1 MNMKTPPSFSG
12 MRILPVV
19 FLIVLFC
26 SCSKEKEEND
36 QLDKDYKGTL
46 RFEYTRSF
54 PAFSA
59 IIDMDVDL
67 YRSGDII
74 ISQPSSEHFDATGE
88 VPNTVKL
95 RETGDIIITSLSG
108 SYKTI
113 NGSPYVIINANTLID
128 GTMTVWGWDDDRGW
142 IFPIDIPYTNEN
154 PVESPMNFDFHKV
167 TMSEDIIGGTVP
179 AFQGD
184 LTVRW
189 ILGLMPALPK

>member
-1 MNMKTPPSFSG
+1 MKTPPSSSG

-19 FLIVLFC
+19 FLSVLFC
-26 SCSKEKEEND
+26 SCSKEKEENN

-74 ISQPSSEHFDATGE
+74 ISQPSSEHFDATDV

-113 NGSPYVIINANTLID
+113 DGSPYVIINANTLID

-142 IFPIDIPYTNEN
+142 IFTIDIPYTNEN

>member
-1 MNMKTPPSFSG
+1 MKTPPSSSG

-19 FLIVLFC
+19 FLSVLFC
-26 SCSKEKEEND
+26 SCSKEKEENN

-74 ISQPSSEHFDATGE
+74 ISQPSSEHFDATDV

-113 NGSPYVIINANTLID
+113 DGSPYVIINANTLID

-142 IFPIDIPYTNEN
+142 IFTIGIPYTNEN

-184 LTVRW
+184 QTVRW

>member
-26 SCSKEKEEND
+26 SCSKEKEENN

-74 ISQPSSEHFDATGE
+74 ISQPSSEHFDATDE
-88 VPNTVKL
+88 IPNTVKL

-113 NGSPYVIINANTLID
+113 DGSPYVIINANTLID

-142 IFPIDIPYTNEN
+142 IFLMDVPYTNEN